1 MNLPDTE
8 KLKPLHCK
16 NFKPLI
22 EKVIKKLK
30 NGENRLAI
38 SDYPLKYAYLNG
50 FSAPDTSER
59 LSSDYSMPSGN
70 KDIETDYFEEITLLE
85 KMMADAD
92 VPINLADWQK
102 GSKIKS
108 ASKMYKGLNR
118 RAYAIQLWDWYAIPW
133 RYKNNSI
140 HIIWSPQDVMGS
152 PIIHS
157 YPTDFFLTNL
167 SSVLKNQ
174 AENQIK
180 VLKQL
185 SFWKNLGIIA
195 IIIFAIFL
203 LVKFSV

>member
-8 KLKPLHCK
+8 KSKPLHCK

-22 EKVIKKLK
+22 GEVIKKLK
-30 NGENRLAI
+30 NGEKRLAI

-118 RAYAIQLWDWYAIPW
+118 RAYAIQ
-133 RYKNNSI
+133 
-140 HIIWSPQDVMGS
+140 
-152 PIIHS
+152 
-157 YPTDFFLTNL
+157 
-167 SSVLKNQ
+167 
-174 AENQIK
+174 
-180 VLKQL
+180 
-185 SFWKNLGIIA
+185 
-195 IIIFAIFL
+195 
-203 LVKFSV
+203 